1 MANWFTDVAKVV
13 KELSPT
19 VCQLVTI
26 VLRIATVP
34 NPIFV
39 HVIADIRQS
48 SRMGYWWAVN
58 RSVNPDVRPTAVVA
72 SGVNVNAT

>member
-13 KELSPT
+13 EELSLT

-48 SRMGYWWAVN
+48 SRMEYWWAVN
-58 RSVNPDVRPTAVVA
+58 RSVNRGVLPIAVVA
-72 SGVNVNAT
+72 SEVNVNAT